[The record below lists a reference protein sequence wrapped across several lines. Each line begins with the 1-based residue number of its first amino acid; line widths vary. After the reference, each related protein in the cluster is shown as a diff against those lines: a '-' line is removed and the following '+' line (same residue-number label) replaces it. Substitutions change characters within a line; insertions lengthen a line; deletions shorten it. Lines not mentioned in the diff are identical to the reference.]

1 MDKKI
6 IEEELEAIDKRS
18 IELSNRFKKSSKKK
32 YHCIDLVV
40 WDDETVIIVPSS
52 KMDKLCF
59 CNRCIYNGKNS
70 DECYDCVET
79 GNKYVY
85 FDDK

>member
-1 MDKKI
+1 MDEKI
-6 IEEELEAIDKRS
+6 IEEELEDIDRWYDK
-18 IELSNRFKKSSKKK
+18 LSEESKKK
-32 YHCIDLVV
+32 PHSIKLIVYDG
-40 WDDETVIIVPSS
+40 ETVVIVPHS
-52 KMDKLCF
+52 KYDKLCF